1 MKKALVKRQQHLRP
15 RASDLN
21 KSTAAVIGDPRM
33 TAYESETTE
42 TRCEYQGSFMVIGL
56 GNPGP
61 RYSKTR
67 HNIGFEMIDALSR
80 EFAIS
85 LEIHPADARVGR
97 GRIRER
103 DVVLVQ
109 PMAYMNLSGIPVCRL
124 AQSFGLSCEDML
136 IVHDDMDL
144 AFGRIK
150 IKEKGGSGGHNGIQ
164 SLIDALGGGDFA
176 RLRMGIGR
184 PVAGMNAVDHV
195 LSAFDPEESK
205 ALEDFISRAR
215 DAAVTVLCNGAKEA
229 MNRFNQS
236 IITISS
242 QTRDGG
248 K

>member
-1 MKKALVKRQQHLRP
+1 MAE
-15 RASDLN
+15 N
-21 KSTAAVIGDPRM
+21 
-33 TAYESETTE
+33 ESEATE
-42 TRCEYQGSFMVIGL
+42 TQCGSQKSFMIVGL

-67 HNIGFEMIDALSR
+67 HNIGFEVIDAISR
-80 EFAIS
+80 EFVIS
-85 LEIHPADARVGR
+85 LKMDPANARIGE
-97 GRIRER
+97 GRIQGRQ
-103 DVVLVQ
+103 VVLVQ
-109 PMAYMNLSGIPVCRL
+109 PMAYMNLSGNPVCQL

-164 SLIDALGGGDFA
+164 SLIDAFGGGDFV

-184 PVAGMNAVDHV
+184 PEAGMNAADYV
-195 LSAFDPEESK
+195 LSSFTSEESK
-205 ALEDFISRAR
+205 RVDSIISRAR
-215 DAAVTVLCNGAKEA
+215 DAAVTVLCNGAKEG
-229 MNRFNQS
+229 MNLFNRS

-242 QTRDGG
+242 QTTDGG

>member
-1 MKKALVKRQQHLRP
+1 MAE
-15 RASDLN
+15 
-21 KSTAAVIGDPRM
+21 I
-33 TAYESETTE
+33 ESEATE
-42 TRCEYQGSFMVIGL
+42 TQCGSQKCFMIIGL

-67 HNIGFEMIDALSR
+67 HNIGFEVIEAISR
-80 EFAIS
+80 KFNIS
-85 LEIHPADARVGR
+85 LEMHPANARVGR
-97 GRIRER
+97 GRIQGSQ
-103 DVVLVQ
+103 VVLVQ
-109 PMAYMNLSGIPVCRL
+109 PMAFMNLSGNPVYQL

-164 SLIDALGGGDFA
+164 SLIDAFGEGDFA

-184 PVAGMNAVDHV
+184 PETGMNAVDHV
-195 LSAFDPEESK
+195 LSSFNLEESK
-205 ALEDFISRAR
+205 MLEHIISRAR

-229 MNRFNQS
+229 MNRFNRS

-242 QTRDGG
+242 QTTDGG
-248 K
+248 N